1 MRIVKLHFNEL
12 PSTQVYVHQRAAQLC
27 QSHEL
32 DARKWLRVSA
42 DSQTAGIGT
51 FSNSEGQHKSWQSG
65 RGNVHVSFLIPL
77 SRSRAEILPCLP
89 QVATIAIVQAL
100 EAIGLK
106 DVQIKW
112 INDVCVSRKKLAGVL
127 CQSQALNEE
136 TLLVTVGMG
145 VNVSYFPEDFDDVLA
160 LPATSVRAE
169 AKRAGLEVAA
179 GDALCTRIIDV
190 MTSSLQAAL
199 AHLQNDGFGGALL
212 KFVES
217 HLAFKG
223 EEVDVVLEESRAQT
237 VQGRLLGLSSLGCL
251 RVETPEGER
260 VLVVGHVRPSV
271 DHF

>member
-179 GDALCTRIIDV
+179 GDAL
-190 MTSSLQAAL
+190 
-199 AHLQNDGFGGALL
+199 QNDGFGGALL